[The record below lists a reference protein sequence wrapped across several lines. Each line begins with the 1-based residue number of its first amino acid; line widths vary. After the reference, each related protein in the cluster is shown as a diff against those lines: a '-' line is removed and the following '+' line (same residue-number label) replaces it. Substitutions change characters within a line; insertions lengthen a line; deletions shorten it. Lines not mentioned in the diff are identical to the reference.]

1 MICLARIKRNA
12 VTGGTSNTRLW
23 IGRHNMSECGVRRRK
38 CEPHGD
44 VDVRGQRDVAQRIE
58 RYSRDR
64 VWNHYRGRDGLYAE
78 QTNHDHS
85 DPALAVVKCV
95 YWHMYHQNR
104 RCTVKNMWKGGLTS
118 DHEDYI
124 SRNCR
129 KYDGDKLEEKDG
141 FAGVQR
147 DGNFAPELGS
157 HSLYCSGRENL
168 ARERKRGEGGGH

>member
-1 MICLARIKRNA
+1 MRILAY
-12 VTGGTSNTRLW
+12 VP
-23 IGRHNMSECGVRRRK
+23 SE
-38 CEPHGD
+38 PTL
-44 VDVRGQRDVAQRIE
+44 
-58 RYSRDR
+58 YS
-64 VWNHYRGRDGLYAE
+64 E
-78 QTNHDHS
+78 
-85 DPALAVVKCV
+85 
-95 YWHMYHQNR
+95 
-104 RCTVKNMWKGGLTS
+104 NMWKGGLTS

-168 ARERKRGEGGGH
+168 ARGRKRGEGEDIRTKNGK